1 MQISDR
7 EETRAK
13 QGVKASLRVSKQRED
28 LLNFSSI
35 FLTFLL
41 HYKNRVHFH

>member
-1 MQISDR
+1 MQISDKG
-7 EETRAK
+7 ETRAK
-13 QGVKASLRVSKQRED
+13 QGVKTSLGVSKQREE